1 MNYNFYNPEHS
12 NDKAG
17 ISKFFWSK
25 LSSLNPKKIL
35 IKMNIFDPINKLQE
49 ILNSVWY
56 NGKDLEQIF
65 STIKEN
71 EYFFDSQNLT
81 NNQVNEKL
89 SVDAISEWKPVQFF
103 LLADKQMIEI
113 LGKMYRSNKEF
124 QPGIRKIINFK
135 IKKLLLNENYDAG
148 NLIQNIPVGQMK
160 YLDNNLMNE
169 ISIDNIKKFDITQIK
184 HLQKEPFKKLL
195 DRLKS
200 TNEHSD
206 CLRQIYN
213 NIAELP
219 DELLDTIVANLP
231 NTELHQL
238 SSKVIKRLC
247 DNNLLEAIL
256 KKSYE
261 SQQYLRPNQFEDLS
275 ENIIPN
281 ILNSHLQKQENAK
294 DEQTDNLEHLIYYIS
309 GQQITK
315 LTPNTLKNLPTEAI
329 KTLILKQSQYF
340 SSEQCLILLARNDC
354 KDDVIN
360 SLSSDQIY
368 GMDFKQFKEWPKS
381 DITKL
386 INKKQAIF
394 FS

>member
-1 MNYNFYNPEHS
+1 
-12 NDKAG
+12 
-17 ISKFFWSK
+17 
-25 LSSLNPKKIL
+25 
-35 IKMNIFDPINKLQE
+35 
-49 ILNSVWY
+49 
-56 NGKDLEQIF
+56 
-65 STIKEN
+65 
-71 EYFFDSQNLT
+71 
-81 NNQVNEKL
+81 
-89 SVDAISEWKPVQFF
+89 
-103 LLADKQMIEI
+103 MIEI
-113 LGKMYRSNKEF
+113 LGKMSRSNKEF

-148 NLIQNIPVGQMK
+148 DLIRNIPVEQMK

-200 TNEHSD
+200 TNEHRD
-206 CLRQIYN
+206 YLRQIYN

-219 DELLDTIVANLP
+219 DDLLDTIVANLP
-231 NTELHQL
+231 DTELHQL
-238 SSKVIKRLC
+238 SSKAVKKLY

-261 SQQYLRPNQFEDLS
+261 SHQYLRPNQFEDLS

-368 GMDFKQFKEWPKS
+368 GMDFTQFQEWPKS

-386 INKKQAIF
+386 INRKKEIF
-394 FS
+394 FAEDSVNNSQNSNNVAWLINFLLFDSKFDDEDKDFVLQNLKEKHLELLSPETLKYLIKTNKITKLKTMPTKVLSKWFGLVGVPEVRLKDNQLQSTQQEKLINNDTQ